1 MVWQYVVIQV
11 WRDARRECIQNHV
24 VFCFFPRNV
33 VKSFYTAGM
42 LFDVL
47 TIFGELPEELVQ
59 NRKYAKWKAAYIHN
73 CLKNGETPVPGP
85 LQEEGEPDDGSLN
98 QEGNSMPGSSGF
110 QGGYRGAETS
120 GIG

>member
-1 MVWQYVVIQV
+1 
-11 WRDARRECIQNHV
+11 
-24 VFCFFPRNV
+24 

-47 TIFGELPEELVQ
+47 TIFGELSEELVQ

-85 LQEEGEPDDGSLN
+85 LEEEGEGDDGSLN
-98 QEGNSMPGSSGF
+98 QEGNSVPGSSGY
-110 QGGYRGAETS
+110 QGDYRDAGMS

>member
-1 MVWQYVVIQV
+1 
-11 WRDARRECIQNHV
+11 
-24 VFCFFPRNV
+24 
-33 VKSFYTAGM
+33 M

-47 TIFGELPEELVQ
+47 TTFGELSEELLQ

-85 LQEEGEPDDGSLN
+85 LQEEGELDDDSMDR
-98 QEGNSMPGSSGF
+98 EGNSVPSSGF
-110 QGGYRGAETS
+110 QGGYMETAGTS